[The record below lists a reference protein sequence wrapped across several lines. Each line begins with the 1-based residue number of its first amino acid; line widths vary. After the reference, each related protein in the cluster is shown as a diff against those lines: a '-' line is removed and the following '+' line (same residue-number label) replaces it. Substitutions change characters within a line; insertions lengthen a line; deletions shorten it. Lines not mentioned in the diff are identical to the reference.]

1 MLTQHLF
8 MQEKFVVQ
16 TFTFLCTRLPSFV
29 QDKIRKTFREQSWRK
44 IGMLSIS
51 QFTFK
56 DYKYKTYNNFKDYY
70 FKPRHSS
77 TFNITKIQPWC
88 SLCGFSEGVF
98 NISTNHLVSINHT
111 TTRKSLST
119 SGWAFLPV

>member
-1 MLTQHLF
+1 MATIIKCKKKYRKNKNIVSTMLTQHLF

-77 TFNITKIQPWC
+77 TF
-88 SLCGFSEGVF
+88 
-98 NISTNHLVSINHT
+98 
-111 TTRKSLST
+111 
-119 SGWAFLPV
+119 